1 MIFGIYI
8 LCILLYQLLILIITT
23 YFAKLK
29 KIDFCEI
36 FVYNVIRGDM
46 LKTIKR
52 KYLQDVID
60 VVGTPD
66 IKVITGVRRSG
77 KSELLHMFID
87 YLQDN
92 DNNSNIIYIDYNLD
106 EFDSL
111 KQYKELIK
119 HVSEKYIKGKNNY
132 LLVDEVQ
139 MCLGFEKAINNFHA
153 EKKYDIYITGSNA
166 FLLSSD
172 LATLFTGRTYSIEVY
187 PFSYKEFLEYH
198 NLENNEKNYDRY
210 VLEGGFSGSYL
221 YKEID
226 KKYNY
231 IRDVY
236 KTMIVR
242 DIVQRYKIQNLPL
255 LDSISDFL
263 IDNISRLTSYRSLTD
278 ALNSNK
284 ADTNDKT
291 VGAYIKY
298 LCEAFAF
305 YKIRR
310 YDIQGKK
317 YLSTQDKYYLS
328 DHAVKYAIQGTKNM
342 NYGSIYENIVAM
354 ELIRRGYE
362 VYVGV
367 LYDKEIDFVAMK
379 RNEKIYIQVSDNIG
393 NDFENDTFKR
403 EVTPLLQIKD
413 AYPKIV
419 IARTRHDDYQYEGI
433 QIVDITNWLA
443 ND

>member
-1 MIFGIYI
+1 M
-8 LCILLYQLLILIITT
+8 
-23 YFAKLK
+23 
-29 KIDFCEI
+29 KI
-36 FVYNVIRGDM
+36 
-46 LKTIKR
+46 IKR
-52 KYLQDVID
+52 KYLQEIID
-60 VVGTPD
+60 VMGTPD

-77 KSELLHMFID
+77 KSELLHMFSD
-87 YLQDN
+87 YVKNN
-92 DNNSNIIYIDYNLD
+92 DDKSNIIYIDFNLD
-106 EFDSL
+106 EFDNL
-111 KQYKELIK
+111 KEYKELIK
-119 HVSEKYIKGKNNY
+119 HINDRYDCKMNNY
-132 LLVDEVQ
+132 IIIDEVQ
-139 MCLGFEKAINNFHA
+139 MCADFEKAVNNFHA
-153 EKKYDIYITGSNA
+153 EGKYDIYITGSNA

-187 PFSYKEFLEYH
+187 PFSYKEFLEYYELS
-198 NLENNEKNYDRY
+198 NNDENFDRY

-221 YKEID
+221 YKEIE

-242 DIVQRYKIQNLPL
+242 DIVQRNKIQNTTL

-263 IDNISRLTSYRSLTD
+263 IDNVSRITSYRSITD
-278 ALNSNK
+278 TLNTNN

-305 YKIRR
+305 YKVRR

-317 YLSTQDKYYLS
+317 YLATQDKYYLS

-342 NYGSIYENIVAM
+342 NYGNIYENIVAM

-367 LYDKEIDFVAMK
+367 LYEKEVDFVATK
-379 RNEKIYIQVSDNIG
+379 RSEKIYIQVSSDLG
-393 NDFENDTFKR
+393 DDFDSDTFRR
-403 EVTPLLQIKD
+403 EVTPLLKIKD
-413 AYPKIV
+413 AYPKMV
-419 IARTRHDDYQYEGI
+419 IARTKHNDYQYEGV
-433 QIVDITNWLA
+433 QIVDIANWLTKK
-443 ND
+443 D

>member
-1 MIFGIYI
+1 M
-8 LCILLYQLLILIITT
+8 
-23 YFAKLK
+23 
-29 KIDFCEI
+29 
-36 FVYNVIRGDM
+36 
-46 LKTIKR
+46 KTIKR
-52 KYLQDVID
+52 KYLQDVVD
-60 VVGTPD
+60 VMGTPD

-77 KSELLHMFID
+77 KSELLYMFID
-87 YLQDN
+87 YIKEN
-92 DNNSNIIYIDYNLD
+92 VENSNIIYIDFNLD
-106 EFDSL
+106 KFDEL
-111 KQYKELIK
+111 KEYKELINY
-119 HVSEKYIKGKNNY
+119 VSSKYEEGKNNFI
-132 LLVDEVQ
+132 LIDEVQ
-139 MCLGFEKAINNFHA
+139 MCNGFEKAINNFHA

-187 PFSYKEFLEYH
+187 PFSYKEFLKYH
-198 NLENNEKNYDRY
+198 DLDNNEESYDRF

-221 YKEID
+221 YKDID

-242 DIVQRYKIQNLPL
+242 DIITRNKIQNIPL

-278 ALNSNK
+278 TLNTNK
-284 ADTNDKT
+284 ADVNDKT
-291 VGAYIKY
+291 VGTYVKY

-305 YKIRR
+305 YRIRR

-317 YLSTQDKYYLS
+317 YLVTQDKYYLS

-342 NYGSIYENIVAM
+342 NCGSVYENIVAM
-354 ELIRRGYE
+354 ELLRRGYE

-367 LYDKEIDFVAMK
+367 LYEKKIDFVAMK

-393 NDFENDTFKR
+393 NDFENETFKR

-413 AYPKIV
+413 AYPKMI
-419 IARTRHDDYQYEGI
+419 IARTKHDDYQYEGV
-433 QIVDITNWLA
+433 QIVDISNWLIRD
-443 ND
+443 N

>member
-1 MIFGIYI
+1 M
-8 LCILLYQLLILIITT
+8 
-23 YFAKLK
+23 
-29 KIDFCEI
+29 
-36 FVYNVIRGDM
+36 
-46 LKTIKR
+46 KTIKR
-52 KYLQDVID
+52 KYLQDVVD
-60 VVGTPD
+60 VMGTPD

-77 KSELLHMFID
+77 KSELLYMFID
-87 YLQDN
+87 YIKEN
-92 DNNSNIIYIDYNLD
+92 VENSNIIYIDFNLD
-106 EFDSL
+106 KFDEL
-111 KQYKELIK
+111 KEYKELINYVSSK
-119 HVSEKYIKGKNNY
+119 HEEGKNNFI
-132 LLVDEVQ
+132 LIDEVQ
-139 MCLGFEKAINNFHA
+139 MCNGFEKAINNFHA

-187 PFSYKEFLEYH
+187 PFSYKEFLKYH
-198 NLENNEKNYDRY
+198 DLDNNEESYDRF

-221 YKEID
+221 YKDID

-242 DIVQRYKIQNLPL
+242 DIITRNKIQNIPL

-278 ALNSNK
+278 TLNTNK
-284 ADTNDKT
+284 ADVNDKT
-291 VGAYIKY
+291 VGTYVKY

-305 YKIRR
+305 YRIRR

-317 YLSTQDKYYLS
+317 YLVTQDKYYLS

-342 NYGSIYENIVAM
+342 NYGSVYENIVAM
-354 ELIRRGYE
+354 ELLRRGYE

-367 LYDKEIDFVAMK
+367 LYKKQIDFVAMK

-393 NDFENDTFKR
+393 NDFENETFKR

-413 AYPKIV
+413 AYPKMI
-419 IARTRHDDYQYEGI
+419 IARTKHDDYQYEGV
-433 QIVDITNWLA
+433 QIVDISNWLIRY
-443 ND
+443 N

>member
-1 MIFGIYI
+1 M
-8 LCILLYQLLILIITT
+8 
-23 YFAKLK
+23 
-29 KIDFCEI
+29 
-36 FVYNVIRGDM
+36 
-46 LKTIKR
+46 KTIKR

-60 VVGTPD
+60 VMGTPD

-77 KSELLHMFID
+77 KSELLRMFIN
-87 YLQDN
+87 YIN
-92 DNNSNIIYIDYNLD
+92 KNIPNSNIIYIDFNLD
-106 EFDSL
+106 KFDEL

-119 HVSEKYIKGKNNY
+119 YVSERYIEEKNNFI
-132 LLVDEVQ
+132 LIDEVQ
-139 MCLGFEKAINNFHA
+139 MCNGFESAINNFHA
-153 EKKYDIYITGSNA
+153 ERKYDIYITGSNA

-172 LATLFTGRTYSIEVY
+172 LATLFTGRTYSVEVY

-198 NLENNEKNYDRY
+198 DLENNQESYDRY

-221 YKEID
+221 YNGME

-242 DIVQRYKIQNLPL
+242 DIVERNKIQNIPL

-263 IDNISRLTSYRSLTD
+263 IDNISKLTSYRSLTET
-278 ALNSNK
+278 LNTNK

-291 VGAYIKY
+291 VGTYIKY

-305 YKIRR
+305 YRIRR

-317 YLSTQDKYYLS
+317 YLATQDKYYLS
-328 DHAVKYAIQGTKNM
+328 DHAVKYALQGTKNM

-354 ELIRRGYE
+354 ELLRRGYE

-367 LYDKEIDFVAMK
+367 LYEKEIDFVAMK

-403 EVTPLLQIKD
+403 EVAPLLQIKD
-413 AYPKIV
+413 AYPKMV
-419 IARTRHDDYQYEGI
+419 IARTGHDDYQYEGI
-433 QIVDITNWLA
+433 QIVDIANWLVR
-443 ND
+443 NN

>member
-1 MIFGIYI
+1 M
-8 LCILLYQLLILIITT
+8 
-23 YFAKLK
+23 
-29 KIDFCEI
+29 KI
-36 FVYNVIRGDM
+36 
-46 LKTIKR
+46 IKR
-52 KYLQDVID
+52 KYLQDLID

-77 KSELLHMFID
+77 KSELLHMFIA

-119 HVSEKYIKGKNNY
+119 YVKEKYDKEKNNY
-132 LLVDEVQ
+132 ILVDEVQ
-139 MCLGFEKAINNFHA
+139 MCDGFEKAINNFHA

-172 LATLFTGRTYSIEVY
+172 LSTLFTGRTYSIEVY

-198 NLENNEKNYDRY
+198 NLNNNQENYDRY
-210 VLEGGFSGSYL
+210 ALEGGFSGSYL

-242 DIVQRYKIQNLPL
+242 DIVGRYKIQNLPL

-278 ALNSNK
+278 TLNTNK
-284 ADTNDKT
+284 VDTNDKT
-291 VGAYIKY
+291 VGTYIKY
-298 LCEAFAF
+298 LCDAFAF

-317 YLSTQDKYYLS
+317 YLATQDKYYLS
-328 DHAVKYAIQGTKNM
+328 DHAVKYAIHGTKNM

-367 LYDKEIDFVAMK
+367 LYEKEIDFVAMK
-379 RNEKIYIQVSDNIG
+379 RNEKVYIQVSDNIG
-393 NDFENDTFKR
+393 NDFENETFKR
-403 EVTPLLQIKD
+403 EVKPLLQIKD
-413 AYPKIV
+413 AYPKMV
-419 IARTRHDDYQYEGI
+419 IARTGHDDYQYEGI
-433 QIVDITNWLA
+433 QIKDIANWLVEE
-443 ND
+443 N

>member
-1 MIFGIYI
+1 M
-8 LCILLYQLLILIITT
+8 
-23 YFAKLK
+23 
-29 KIDFCEI
+29 
-36 FVYNVIRGDM
+36 
-46 LKTIKR
+46 KTIKR

-87 YLQDN
+87 YINDS

-106 EFDSL
+106 EFDYL
-111 KQYKELIK
+111 KEYKELIK
-119 HVSEKYIKGKNNY
+119 YVSGKYEKNKNNY

-139 MCLGFEKAINNFHA
+139 MCKEFEKAINNFHA
-153 EKKYDIYITGSNA
+153 EKKYDIYITRSNA

-198 NLENNEKNYDRY
+198 NLDNNEKNYDRY

-221 YKEID
+221 YKDID

-242 DIVQRYKIQNLPL
+242 DIVWRYKIQNLPL

-278 ALNSNK
+278 TLNTNK

-310 YDIQGKK
+310 YDIQGEK

-342 NYGSIYENIVAM
+342 NYSSIYENIVAM
-354 ELIRRGYE
+354 ELIRRRYE

-367 LYDKEIDFVAMK
+367 LYEKEIDFVAMK

-413 AYPKIV
+413 AYPKLLL
-419 IARTRHDDYQYEGI
+419 ANTKHDTYQYEGI
-433 QIVDITNWLA
+433 QIINIGNWLMEE
-443 ND
+443 N

>member
-1 MIFGIYI
+1 M
-8 LCILLYQLLILIITT
+8 
-23 YFAKLK
+23 
-29 KIDFCEI
+29 
-36 FVYNVIRGDM
+36 
-46 LKTIKR
+46 KTIKR
-52 KYLQDVID
+52 KYLQDIID
-60 VVGTPD
+60 VMGTPD

-87 YLQDN
+87 YINEN
-92 DNNSNIIYIDYNLD
+92 DTNSNIIYIDYNLD
-106 EFDSL
+106 KFDEL
-111 KQYKELIK
+111 KQYKQLIK
-119 HVSEKYIKGKNNY
+119 YISEKYNQEKNNFI
-132 LLVDEVQ
+132 LIDEVQ
-139 MCLGFEKAINNFHA
+139 MCNDFEKAINNFHA

-187 PFSYKEFLEYH
+187 PFSYQEFLEYH
-198 NLENNEKNYDRY
+198 NLENNRESYDRY

-221 YKEID
+221 YKGMD

-231 IRDVY
+231 IKDVY

-242 DIVQRYKIQNLPL
+242 DIVERNKIQNIPL

-278 ALNSNK
+278 SLNANK
-284 ADTNDKT
+284 VDTNDKT
-291 VGAYIKY
+291 VGTYIKY

-305 YKIRR
+305 YRIRR

-317 YLSTQDKYYLS
+317 YLATQDKYYLS

-342 NYGSIYENIVAM
+342 NYGSMYENIVAI
-354 ELIRRGYE
+354 ELLRRDYE

-367 LYDKEIDFVAMK
+367 LHEKEI
-379 RNEKIYIQVSDNIG
+379 
-393 NDFENDTFKR
+393 DFENDTFQR

-413 AYPKIV
+413 AYPKII
-419 IARTRHDDYQYEGI
+419 IARTGHDDYQYEGV
-433 QIVDITNWLA
+433 QIIDIANWLIKK
-443 ND
+443 NEI

>member
-1 MIFGIYI
+1 M
-8 LCILLYQLLILIITT
+8 
-23 YFAKLK
+23 
-29 KIDFCEI
+29 
-36 FVYNVIRGDM
+36 
-46 LKTIKR
+46 KTIKR

-60 VVGTPD
+60 VMGTPD

-77 KSELLHMFID
+77 KSELLRMFIN
-87 YLQDN
+87 YIN
-92 DNNSNIIYIDYNLD
+92 KNIPNSNIIYIDFNLD
-106 EFDSL
+106 KFDEL

-119 HVSEKYIKGKNNY
+119 YVSERYIEEKNNFI
-132 LLVDEVQ
+132 LIDEVQ
-139 MCLGFEKAINNFHA
+139 MCNGFESAINNFHA
-153 EKKYDIYITGSNA
+153 ERKYDIYITGSNA

-172 LATLFTGRTYSIEVY
+172 LATLFTGRTYSVEVY

-198 NLENNEKNYDRY
+198 DLENNQESYDRY

-221 YKEID
+221 YNDME

-242 DIVQRYKIQNLPL
+242 DIVERNKIKNIPL

-263 IDNISRLTSYRSLTD
+263 IDNISKLTSYRSLTET
-278 ALNSNK
+278 LNTNK

-291 VGAYIKY
+291 VGTYIKY

-305 YKIRR
+305 YRIGR

-317 YLSTQDKYYLS
+317 YLATQDKYYLS
-328 DHAVKYAIQGTKNM
+328 DHAVKYALQGTKNM

-354 ELIRRGYE
+354 ELLRRGYE

-367 LYDKEIDFVAMK
+367 LYEKEIDFVAMK

-403 EVTPLLQIKD
+403 EVAPLLQIKD
-413 AYPKIV
+413 AYPKMV
-419 IARTRHDDYQYEGI
+419 IARTGHDDYQYEGI
-433 QIVDITNWLA
+433 QIVDIANWLVR
-443 ND
+443 NN

>member
-1 MIFGIYI
+1 M
-8 LCILLYQLLILIITT
+8 
-23 YFAKLK
+23 
-29 KIDFCEI
+29 
-36 FVYNVIRGDM
+36 
-46 LKTIKR
+46 KTIKR

-60 VVGTPD
+60 VMGTPD

-77 KSELLHMFID
+77 KSELLRMFIN
-87 YLQDN
+87 YIN
-92 DNNSNIIYIDYNLD
+92 KNIPNSNIIYIDFNLD
-106 EFDSL
+106 KFDEL

-119 HVSEKYIKGKNNY
+119 YVSERYIEEKNNFI
-132 LLVDEVQ
+132 LIDEVQ
-139 MCLGFEKAINNFHA
+139 MCNGFESAINNFHA
-153 EKKYDIYITGSNA
+153 ERKYDIYITGSNA

-172 LATLFTGRTYSIEVY
+172 LATLFTGRTYSVEVY

-198 NLENNEKNYDRY
+198 DLENNQESYDRY

-221 YKEID
+221 YNGME

-242 DIVQRYKIQNLPL
+242 DIVERNKIQNIPL
-255 LDSISDFL
+255 LDSISGFL
-263 IDNISRLTSYRSLTD
+263 IDNISKLTSYRSLTD
-278 ALNSNK
+278 TLNTNK

-291 VGAYIKY
+291 VGTYIKY

-305 YKIRR
+305 YRIRR

-317 YLSTQDKYYLS
+317 YLATQDKYYLS
-328 DHAVKYAIQGTKNM
+328 DHAVKYALQGTKNM

-354 ELIRRGYE
+354 ELLRRGYE

-367 LYDKEIDFVAMK
+367 LYEKEIDFVAMK

-403 EVTPLLQIKD
+403 EVAPLLQIKD
-413 AYPKIV
+413 AYPKMV
-419 IARTRHDDYQYEGI
+419 IARTGHDDYQYEGI
-433 QIVDITNWLA
+433 QIVDIANWLVR
-443 ND
+443 NN

>member
-1 MIFGIYI
+1 MNDIMLAEVVIM
-8 LCILLYQLLILIITT
+8 
-23 YFAKLK
+23 
-29 KIDFCEI
+29 KI
-36 FVYNVIRGDM
+36 
-46 LKTIKR
+46 IKR
-52 KYLQDVID
+52 KYLQDIID
-60 VVGTPD
+60 VMGTKD
-66 IKVITGVRRSG
+66 IKVITGIRRSG
-77 KSELLHMFID
+77 KSELLKMFIE
-87 YLQDN
+87 YIKEN
-92 DNNSNIIYIDYNLD
+92 DNRNNIIYIDYNLD
-106 EFDSL
+106 EFDYL

-119 HVSEKYIKGKNNY
+119 YVENKYDSKKNNY
-132 LLVDEVQ
+132 ILIDEVQ
-139 MCLGFEKAINNFHA
+139 MCTDFEKAINNFHA
-153 EKKYDIYITGSNA
+153 ESKYDIYITGSNA

-187 PFSYKEFLEYH
+187 PFSYKEFLEYY
-198 NLENNEKNYDRY
+198 NINNDESTFDRF

-221 YKEID
+221 YKEIN

-231 IRDVY
+231 IADVY

-242 DIVQRYKIQNLPL
+242 DIVQRNKIQNVTL

-263 IDNISRLTSYRSLTD
+263 IDNISRITSYRSITD
-278 ALNSNK
+278 TLNTNK

-291 VGAYIKY
+291 VGSYIKY

-328 DHAVKYAIQGTKNM
+328 DHSVKYAIHGTRNM

-367 LYDKEIDFVAMK
+367 LYDKEIDFIAM
-379 RNEKIYIQVSDNIG
+379 RRSEKIYIQVSDDIG
-393 NDFENDTFKR
+393 NDFENETFKR
-403 EVTPLLQIKD
+403 EVNSLLKIKD
-413 AYPKIV
+413 AYPKIL
-419 IARTRHDDYQYEGI
+419 IARTKHDDYQYEGI
-433 QIVDITNWLA
+433 QIIDIANWLIR
-443 ND
+443 D

>member
-1 MIFGIYI
+1 MK
-8 LCILLYQLLILIITT
+8 LYNHII
-23 YFAKLK
+23 
-29 KIDFCEI
+29 
-36 FVYNVIRGDM
+36 GDEM
-46 LKTIKR
+46 KTIKR
-52 KYLQDVID
+52 KYLKDVID
-60 VVGTPD
+60 VMGTPD

-77 KSELLHMFID
+77 KSELLHMFIE
-87 YLQDN
+87 YINEN
-92 DNNSNIIYIDYNLD
+92 DANSNIIYIDYNLD
-106 EFDSL
+106 KFDEL
-111 KQYKELIK
+111 KQYKELISY
-119 HVSEKYIKGKNNY
+119 VSEKYNKDKNNY
-132 LLVDEVQ
+132 ILIDEVQ
-139 MCLGFEKAINNFHA
+139 MCDDFEKAINNFHA
-153 EKKYDIYITGSNA
+153 EGKYDIYITGSNA

-187 PFSYKEFLEYH
+187 PFSYKEFLEYY
-198 NLENNEKNYDRY
+198 NLKDVNDSFDRY

-231 IRDVY
+231 IKNVY

-242 DIVQRYKIQNLPL
+242 DIVERNKIQNIPL

-278 ALNSNK
+278 TLNSNK
-284 ADTNDKT
+284 LDINDKT
-291 VGAYIKY
+291 VGTYIKY

-305 YKIRR
+305 YKIKR
-310 YDIQGKK
+310 YDVQGKK
-317 YLSTQDKYYLS
+317 YLVTQDKYYLS
-328 DHAVKYAIQGTKNM
+328 DHAVKFAIQGTKNM

-354 ELIRRGYE
+354 ELLRRGYE
-362 VYVGV
+362 VYVGI

-403 EVTPLLQIKD
+403 EVNPLLQIKD
-413 AYPKIV
+413 AYPKMI

-433 QIVDITNWLA
+433 LIVDIANWLTRL
-443 ND
+443 